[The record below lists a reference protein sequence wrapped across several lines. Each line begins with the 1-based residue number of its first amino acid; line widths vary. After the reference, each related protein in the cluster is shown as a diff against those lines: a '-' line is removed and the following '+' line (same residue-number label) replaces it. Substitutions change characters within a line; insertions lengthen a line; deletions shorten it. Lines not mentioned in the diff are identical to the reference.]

1 MLRHSRRSR
10 GFTLVEL
17 LVVIG
22 IIALLISILLPS
34 LNRAREQ
41 ANRIKCASNLRQ
53 IGQAIQI
60 YANENKGQFPRRYFN
75 LNNTMI
81 ITTTQGYNT
90 VNPPPATFPYPDIG
104 ENNVPASLFLLLTT
118 GDIIPEAFICPSSAG
133 EKGFNDGTDYQ
144 VSGNWQDIPL
154 HLSYSYIVP
163 FPSQAARDSGW
174 KLNYTLNSDFPI
186 LADMNPG
193 VTGGNPQDD
202 ITVEASAP
210 RSRIVN
216 SNSNNHNG
224 DGQNVLYADGHV
236 DWQPTPYVGAQRP
249 IAGMPKDHIWTA
261 GSQADV
267 NTKAPVTAKVPQ
279 DQHDTILLPTDDLGG
294 QF

>member
-1 MLRHSRRSR
+1 MLKHSRRSR

-53 IGQAIQI
+53 IGQSINI
-60 YANENKGQFPRRYFN
+60 YANENKGAFPRRYFN
-75 LNNTMI
+75 LASTMV
-81 ITTTQGYNT
+81 ITTNQGHNT
-90 VNPPPATFPYPDIG
+90 VTPQPPPYPLIG

-118 GDIIPEAFICPSSAG
+118 GDIVPEAFICPSSDG
-133 EKGFNDGTDYQ
+133 EKGFNDGTDYAI
-144 VSGNWQDIPL
+144 SYNWAEIPR

-163 FPSQAARDSGW
+163 FPSAAAREAGW
-174 KLNYTLNSDFPI
+174 KLNFTLNSDFPI
-186 LADMNPG
+186 AADMNPG
-193 VTGGNPQDD
+193 VTGGTPQDD
-202 ITVEASAP
+202 ITQPQNAP
-210 RSRIVN
+210 RSAMVN
-216 SNSNNHNG
+216 SNSNNHAG

-236 DWQPTPYVGAQRP
+236 DWSPTPYVGAQRP
-249 IAGMPKDHIWTA
+249 IANMPKDHIWTA
-261 GSQADV
+261 GAVADAMSKPAL
-267 NTKAPVTAKVPQ
+267 TSKVPMDLQ
-279 DQHDTILLPTDDLGG
+279 DSILLPTDDNGG

>member
-1 MLRHSRRSR
+1 MLKHSRRSR

-60 YANENKGQFPRRYFN
+60 YANENKGAFPRRYFN
-75 LNNTMI
+75 LASTMV
-81 ITTTQGYNT
+81 ITNTQGYKNA
-90 VNPPPATFPYPDIG
+90 PPPPTHMDIG
-104 ENNVPASLFLLLTT
+104 ENNVTASLFLLLTT
-118 GDIIPEAFICPSSAG
+118 GDIVPEAFICPSSDG
-133 EKGFNDGTDYQ
+133 EKGFNDGTDIQ
-144 VSGNWQDIPL
+144 NSANWQEIPK
-154 HLSYSYIVP
+154 HMTYSYVVP

-186 LADMNPG
+186 AADINPG

-202 ITVEASAP
+202 ITVPQNAP
-210 RSRIVN
+210 RSTMLN
-216 SNSNNHNG
+216 ANSNNHNG

-236 DWQPTPYVGAQRP
+236 DWCPTPYCGVQRP
-249 IAGMPKDHIWTA
+249 TAGAPKDHIWTA
-261 GSQADV
+261 GLVADAAAKPSI
-267 NTKAPVTAKVPQ
+267 TQKVPQ
-279 DQHDTILLPTDDLGG
+279 DQYDVILLPSDDAGG